1 MKQIFIVSFI
11 SFLFNTNLLAVT
23 LPEALLEAYKNN
35 PVLNAE
41 RENINI
47 SQENLNISKS
57 EFLPTITI
65 TGTKSREDTTKL
77 TNQSGGDATITDVDP
92 LTKSILI
99 EQTLY
104 DGKGRSA
111 DLEKSEIGIDLA
123 KAKILKVEQEILYK
137 AVEAYTGLI
146 FTNKKLKINQ
156 SNISLLDR
164 QVDTDQARLERG
176 QITIS
181 DLAQSESSL
190 AGAKAKFIE
199 AKNDTMT
206 SRLVYE
212 NVIGPI
218 INSDDL
224 NENSKLNI
232 EIPKNLNE
240 ANDISKKRNPKLI
253 IAKLEYLRSE
263 KDIRIAESDM
273 LPSASLSFEA
283 SQTEN
288 LSSTYNERDKKILKA
303 TVKWPFYTG
312 GKNKAEVNKS
322 RNIKYQFISKNIGRG
337 KKLLLD
343 NAIKTNNTDVA
354 SAWSNFQSSKSLLD
368 SVKSQVKAAEI
379 ANEGITVEYESGLG
393 RSTLDVIQS
402 NSLLLDSKISL
413 ANAERNYL
421 LSQFKLLQSIGL
433 LTLEHLQIN

>member
-1 MKQIFIVSFI
+1 MKKIFVISLI
-11 SFLFNTNLLAVT
+11 SFLFNTNLSAVT
-23 LPEALLEAYKNN
+23 LSDALLEAYKNN

-65 TGTKSREDTTKL
+65 IGTKSKEDTTRLK
-77 TNQSGGDATITDVDP
+77 NQDRSDATISDVDP
-92 LTKSILI
+92 LTTSLLI
-99 EQTLY
+99 EQTLF
-104 DGKGRSA
+104 DRKARNS

-146 FTNKKLKINQ
+146 LANKKLRINR
-156 SNISLLDR
+156 SNVNLLNR
-164 QVDTDQARLERG
+164 QVETDQARQERG
-176 QITIS
+176 QITLT

-199 AKNDTMT
+199 AKNDVIS
-206 SRLVYE
+206 SRLIYE

-218 INSDDL
+218 VNSDVL
-224 NENSKLNI
+224 NENSKLSVN
-232 EIPKNLNE
+232 IPKSLGK
-240 ANDISKKRNPKLI
+240 ANDISKKENPNLI
-253 IAKLEYLRSE
+253 IAKLEYLQSE
-263 KDIRIAESDM
+263 KDIRIAEADM
-273 LPSASLSFEA
+273 LPSATLSFEA
-283 SQTEN
+283 SHSED
-288 LSSTYNERDKKILKA
+288 LSATYDERNKKILKA

-312 GKNKAEVNKS
+312 GKNKAKIDKN
-322 RNIKYQFISKNIGRG
+322 RNIKYQ

-343 NAIKTNNTDVA
+343 NALKTNNTNVA
-354 SAWSNFQSSKSLLD
+354 SAWSNFQSSKSLLN
-368 SVKSQVKAAEI
+368 SVKVQVKAAET

-402 NSLLLDSKISL
+402 NTILLDSKISL
-413 ANAERNYL
+413 ANSERNFL

-433 LTLEHLQIN
+433 LTSKYLQIN

>member
-1 MKQIFIVSFI
+1 MKQIFIIFFI

-111 DLEKSEIGIDLA
+111 DLEKSKIGMDLA

-164 QVDTDQARLERG
+164 QVETDQARLERG

-190 AGAKAKFIE
+190 AGAKAKFIQ

-224 NENSKLNI
+224 NENPKLNI
-232 EIPKNLNE
+232 KIPKNLNE

-253 IAKLEYLRSE
+253 ISKLEYLQSE
-263 KDIRIAESDM
+263 KDIRIAESEM

-283 SQTEN
+283 SQTED

-312 GKNKAEVNKS
+312 GKNKAEVNKN
-322 RNIKYQFISKNIGRG
+322 RNIKYQ

>member
-1 MKQIFIVSFI
+1 MKQIFIIFFI

-23 LPEALLEAYKNN
+23 LSEALLEAYKNN

-190 AGAKAKFIE
+190 AGAKAKFIQ
-199 AKNDTMT
+199 AKNDVMT

-253 IAKLEYLRSE
+253 IAKLEYLQSE

-283 SQTEN
+283 SQTED

-312 GKNKAEVNKS
+312 GKNKAEVNKN
-322 RNIKYQFISKNIGRG
+322 RNIKYQ

-343 NAIKTNNTDVA
+343 NVINTNNADVA

-413 ANAERNYL
+413 ANSERNYL

-433 LTLEHLQIN
+433 LTLNHLQIN

>member
-1 MKQIFIVSFI
+1 MKQVFIISFI

-23 LPEALLEAYKNN
+23 LSEALLEAYKNN

-123 KAKILKVEQEILYK
+123 KAKIFKVEQEILYK

-146 FTNKKLKINQ
+146 FTNRKLKINQ

-164 QVDTDQARLERG
+164 QVETDQARLERG

-190 AGAKAKFIE
+190 AGAKAKFIQ
-199 AKNDTMT
+199 AKNDVIT
-206 SRLVYE
+206 SRLIYE

-253 IAKLEYLRSE
+253 IAKLEYLQSE

-283 SQTEN
+283 SQTED

-312 GKNKAEVNKS
+312 GKNKAEVNKN
-322 RNIKYQFISKNIGRG
+322 RNIKYQ

-343 NAIKTNNTDVA
+343 NVINTNNTDVA

-413 ANAERNYL
+413 ANSERNYL

-433 LTLEHLQIN
+433 LTLNHLQIN

>member
-1 MKQIFIVSFI
+1 MKQIFIISFI

-23 LPEALLEAYKNN
+23 LSEALLEAYKNN

-164 QVDTDQARLERG
+164 QVETDQARLERG

-199 AKNDTMT
+199 AKNDVMT

-253 IAKLEYLRSE
+253 IAKLEYLQSE

-322 RNIKYQFISKNIGRG
+322 RNIKYQ

-343 NAIKTNNTDVA
+343 NVINTNNTNVA

-402 NSLLLDSKISL
+402 NSLLLDSKISF

>member
-1 MKQIFIVSFI
+1 MKQIFIIFFI

-111 DLEKSEIGIDLA
+111 DLEKSKIGIDLA

-253 IAKLEYLRSE
+253 IAKLEYLQSE

-312 GKNKAEVNKS
+312 GKNKAEVNKN
-322 RNIKYQFISKNIGRG
+322 RNIKYQ

>member
-1 MKQIFIVSFI
+1 MKQIFIISFI
-11 SFLFNTNLLAVT
+11 SFIFNTNLLAVT
-23 LPEALLEAYKNN
+23 LSEALLEAYKNN

-199 AKNDTMT
+199 AKNDVMT

-253 IAKLEYLRSE
+253 IAKLEYLQSE

-283 SQTEN
+283 SQTED

-322 RNIKYQFISKNIGRG
+322 RNIKYQ

-343 NAIKTNNTDVA
+343 NVINTNNTNVA

>member
-1 MKQIFIVSFI
+1 MKQIFIISFI

-23 LPEALLEAYKNN
+23 LSEALLEAYKNN

-199 AKNDTMT
+199 AKNDVMT

-253 IAKLEYLRSE
+253 IAKLEYLQSE

-322 RNIKYQFISKNIGRG
+322 RNIKYQ

-343 NAIKTNNTDVA
+343 NVINTNNTNVA

-402 NSLLLDSKISL
+402 NSLLLDSKISF

>member
-1 MKQIFIVSFI
+1 MKQIFIISFI
-11 SFLFNTNLLAVT
+11 SFIFNSNLLAVT
-23 LPEALLEAYKNN
+23 LSEALLEAYKNN

-111 DLEKSEIGIDLA
+111 DLEKSKIGMDLA

-156 SNISLLDR
+156 SNINLLDR

-253 IAKLEYLRSE
+253 IAKLEYLQSE

-322 RNIKYQFISKNIGRG
+322 RNIKYQ

-343 NAIKTNNTDVA
+343 NVINTNNTNVA

-402 NSLLLDSKISL
+402 NSLLLDSKISF

>member
-1 MKQIFIVSFI
+1 MKQIFIISFI

-23 LPEALLEAYKNN
+23 LSEALLEAYKNN

-77 TNQSGGDATITDVDP
+77 TNQSGWDATITDVDP

-123 KAKILKVEQEILYK
+123 KAKIFKVEQEILYK

-164 QVDTDQARLERG
+164 QVETDQARLERG

-190 AGAKAKFIE
+190 AGAKAKFIQ

-206 SRLVYE
+206 SRLIYE

-253 IAKLEYLRSE
+253 IAKLEYLQSE

-273 LPSASLSFEA
+273 LPSASLSFEV
-283 SQTEN
+283 SQTED

-312 GKNKAEVNKS
+312 GKNKAEVNEN
-322 RNIKYQFISKNIGRG
+322 RNIKYQ

-343 NAIKTNNTDVA
+343 NVINTNNTDVA

-413 ANAERNYL
+413 ANSERNYL

-433 LTLEHLQIN
+433 LTLNHLQIN

>member
-1 MKQIFIVSFI
+1 MKQIFIISFI
-11 SFLFNTNLLAVT
+11 SFIFNTNLLAVT

-35 PVLNAE
+35 LVLNAE

-111 DLEKSEIGIDLA
+111 DLEKSEIGMDLA

-190 AGAKAKFIE
+190 AGAKAKFIQ

-240 ANDISKKRNPKLI
+240 ANDISRKRNPKLI
-253 IAKLEYLRSE
+253 IAKLEYLQSE

-283 SQTEN
+283 SQTED

-322 RNIKYQFISKNIGRG
+322 RNIKYQ

-343 NAIKTNNTDVA
+343 NVINTNNTNVA

>member
-1 MKQIFIVSFI
+1 MKQIFIISFI

-23 LPEALLEAYKNN
+23 LSEALLEAYKNN

-99 EQTLY
+99 EQTLF

-111 DLEKSEIGIDLA
+111 DLEKSEIGMELA

-190 AGAKAKFIE
+190 AGAKAKFIQ
-199 AKNDTMT
+199 AKNDVMT

-253 IAKLEYLRSE
+253 IAKLEYLQSE

-322 RNIKYQFISKNIGRG
+322 RNIKYQ

-343 NAIKTNNTDVA
+343 NVINTNNTDVA

-402 NSLLLDSKISL
+402 NSLLLDSKISF

>member
-1 MKQIFIVSFI
+1 MKQIFIISFI

-23 LPEALLEAYKNN
+23 LPEVLLEAYKNN

-190 AGAKAKFIE
+190 AGAKAKFIQ

-206 SRLVYE
+206 SRLIYE

-253 IAKLEYLRSE
+253 IAKLEYLQSE

-322 RNIKYQFISKNIGRG
+322 RNIKYQ

-343 NAIKTNNTDVA
+343 NVINTNNTNVA

-413 ANAERNYL
+413 ANSERNYL

>member
-1 MKQIFIVSFI
+1 MKKIFLISLI
-11 SFLFNTNLLAVT
+11 SFFFNTNLSAVT
-23 LPEALLEAYKNN
+23 LSDALLEAYKNN

-65 TGTKSREDTTKL
+65 TGTKSKEDTTRLK
-77 TNQSGGDATITDVDP
+77 NQDRSNATISDVDP
-92 LTKSILI
+92 LTTSLLI
-99 EQTLY
+99 EQTLF
-104 DGKGRSA
+104 DGKARSSN
-111 DLEKSEIGIDLA
+111 LEKSEIGIDLA

-146 FTNKKLKINQ
+146 LANKKLRINR
-156 SNISLLDR
+156 SNVNLLNR
-164 QVDTDQARLERG
+164 QVETDQARQERG
-176 QITIS
+176 QITLT

-199 AKNDTMT
+199 AKNDVIS
-206 SRLVYE
+206 SRLIYE

-218 INSDDL
+218 VNSDVL
-224 NENSKLNI
+224 NENSKLSVN
-232 EIPKNLNE
+232 IPKSLGK
-240 ANDISKKRNPKLI
+240 ANDISKKENPNLI
-253 IAKLEYLRSE
+253 ITKLEYLQSE
-263 KDIRIAESDM
+263 KDIRIAEADM
-273 LPSASLSFEA
+273 LPSATLSFEA
-283 SQTEN
+283 SHSED
-288 LSSTYNERDKKILKA
+288 LSSTYDERNKKILKA

-312 GKNKAEVNKS
+312 GKNKAKIDKN
-322 RNIKYQFISKNIGRG
+322 RNIKYQ

-343 NAIKTNNTDVA
+343 NALKTNNTNVA
-354 SAWSNFQSSKSLLD
+354 SAWSNFQSSKSLLN
-368 SVKSQVKAAEI
+368 SVKVQVKAAET

-402 NSLLLDSKISL
+402 NTILLDSKISL
-413 ANAERNYL
+413 ANSERNFL

-433 LTLEHLQIN
+433 LTSKYLQIN

>member
-1 MKQIFIVSFI
+1 MKQIFIIFFI

-65 TGTKSREDTTKL
+65 IGTKSREDTTKL

-111 DLEKSEIGIDLA
+111 DLEKSKIGMDLA

-164 QVDTDQARLERG
+164 QVETDQARLERG

-190 AGAKAKFIE
+190 AGAKAKFIQ

-212 NVIGPI
+212 NVIGTI
-218 INSDDL
+218 INSNDL
-224 NENSKLNI
+224 NENPKPNI
-232 EIPKNLNE
+232 KIPKNLNE
-240 ANDISKKRNPKLI
+240 ANNISKKRNPKLI
-253 IAKLEYLRSE
+253 IAKLEYLQSE

-312 GKNKAEVNKS
+312 GKNKAEVNKN
-322 RNIKYQFISKNIGRG
+322 RNIKYQ

-343 NAIKTNNTDVA
+343 NVINTNNTNVA

-402 NSLLLDSKISL
+402 NSLLLDSKISF

>member
-1 MKQIFIVSFI
+1 MKKIFVISLI
-11 SFLFNTNLLAVT
+11 SFFFNTNLSAVT
-23 LPEALLEAYKNN
+23 LSDALLEAYKNN

-65 TGTKSREDTTKL
+65 TGTKSKEDTTRLK
-77 TNQSGGDATITDVDP
+77 NQNRSDATISDVDP
-92 LTKSILI
+92 LTTSLLI
-99 EQTLY
+99 EQTLF
-104 DGKGRSA
+104 DGNARNS

-146 FTNKKLKINQ
+146 LANKKLRINR
-156 SNISLLDR
+156 SNVNLLNR
-164 QVDTDQARLERG
+164 QVETDQARQERG
-176 QITIS
+176 QITLT

-199 AKNDTMT
+199 AKNDVIS
-206 SRLVYE
+206 SRLIYE

-218 INSDDL
+218 VNSDVL
-224 NENSKLNI
+224 NENSKLSVN
-232 EIPKNLNE
+232 IPKSLGK
-240 ANDISKKRNPKLI
+240 ANDISKKENPNLI
-253 IAKLEYLRSE
+253 IAKLEYLQSE
-263 KDIRIAESDM
+263 KDIRIAEADM
-273 LPSASLSFEA
+273 LPSATLSFEA
-283 SQTEN
+283 SHSED
-288 LSSTYNERDKKILKA
+288 LSATYDERNKKILKA

-312 GKNKAEVNKS
+312 GKNKAKIDKN
-322 RNIKYQFISKNIGRG
+322 RNIKYQ

-343 NAIKTNNTDVA
+343 NALKTNNTNVA
-354 SAWSNFQSSKSLLD
+354 SAWSNFQSSKSLLN
-368 SVKSQVKAAEI
+368 SVKVQVKAAET

-402 NSLLLDSKISL
+402 NTILLDSKISL
-413 ANAERNYL
+413 ANSERNFL

-433 LTLEHLQIN
+433 LTSKYLQIN